1 MIALKEAYNAGLF
14 KSEHLGKNISAGIVV
29 GIVAMPLAM
38 AFAIASGVSPAQGI
52 YTAII
57 SAFFVSILACPAI
70 LFARTRAYFL
80 TYCPDM
86 DSLYCQHPS
95 CLFTDIDRCIS
106 ISVHLISTRAAV
118 YSFG

>member
-52 YTAII
+52 YTAIFAQYI
-57 SAFFVSILACPAI
+57 AMLVYDCGQTQYLPYLHRNICSGWSNRDKIRGICGITGVIIKKRKGEAF
-70 LFARTRAYFL
+70 
-80 TYCPDM
+80 
-86 DSLYCQHPS
+86 
-95 CLFTDIDRCIS
+95 
-106 ISVHLISTRAAV
+106 LI
-118 YSFG
+118 

>member
-57 SAFFVSILACPAI
+57 SAFFRFYLRW
-70 LFARTRAYFL
+70 LFVCRLQAL
-80 TYCPDM
+80 
-86 DSLYCQHPS
+86 Q
-95 CLFTDIDRCIS
+95 
-106 ISVHLISTRAAV
+106 VHLSFYSVAFLMQYGSSRSTNRHYHGWYYFSFDV
-118 YSFG
+118 YRQTR

>member
-57 SAFFVSILACPAI
+57 SAFFVSIFGGSRVQIAGPTGAFI
-70 LFARTRAYFL
+70 VTQWHFDTIWSSRPTNRHYHGWYYFSFDVYRQTR
-80 TYCPDM
+80 
-86 DSLYCQHPS
+86 
-95 CLFTDIDRCIS
+95 
-106 ISVHLISTRAAV
+106 
-118 YSFG
+118 

>member
-57 SAFFVSILACPAI
+57 SAFFRFYLWW
-70 LFARTRAYFL
+70 L
-80 TYCPDM
+80 
-86 DSLYCQHPS
+86 S
-95 CLFTDIDRCIS
+95 CTDCRPYRCIYRFTQWHFDTIWS
-106 ISVHLISTRAAV
+106 SRSTNRHYHGWYYFSFDV
-118 YSFG
+118 YRQTR